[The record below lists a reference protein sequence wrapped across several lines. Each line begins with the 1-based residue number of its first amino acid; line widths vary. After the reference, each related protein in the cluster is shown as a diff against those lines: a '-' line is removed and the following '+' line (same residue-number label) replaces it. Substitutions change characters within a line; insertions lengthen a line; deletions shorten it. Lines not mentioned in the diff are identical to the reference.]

1 MGEIISKNE
10 CKKIKSEIE
19 KSKYCIIKGKVE
31 GLVVDLEEM
40 KENLVT
46 NVKKIIVTKKSMNL
60 HTLLFSTNNI
70 VDVDIFFK
78 YIGQFSEGSMELDI
92 YKTENESLDEK
103 MYLCVKVIDE
113 ESILIERNI
122 DG

>member
-10 CKKIKSEIE
+10 CKKIKSERE
-19 KSKYCIIKGKVE
+19 KSKTCINKGKVE

-46 NVKKIIVTKKSMNL
+46 NVKKIIVPKKRMNL

-78 YIGQFSEGSMELDI
+78 YIGQFSEGSMELYI

>member
-46 NVKKIIVTKKSMNL
+46 NVKKIIVPKKRMNL

-78 YIGQFSEGSMELDI
+78 YIGQFGEGSMELYI

>member
-46 NVKKIIVTKKSMNL
+46 NVKKIIVPKKRMNL

-70 VDVDIFFK
+70 V
-78 YIGQFSEGSMELDI
+78 QFSEGSMELYI

>member
-46 NVKKIIVTKKSMNL
+46 NVKKIIVPKKRMNL

-78 YIGQFSEGSMELDI
+78 HIGQFSEGSMELYI

>member
-1 MGEIISKNE
+1 
-10 CKKIKSEIE
+10 
-19 KSKYCIIKGKVE
+19 
-31 GLVVDLEEM
+31 
-40 KENLVT
+40 
-46 NVKKIIVTKKSMNL
+46 MNL

-78 YIGQFSEGSMELDI
+78 YIGQFSEGSMELYI

>member
-1 MGEIISKNE
+1 MLRQEGFVTIDRRRGASIAVDVD
-10 CKKIKSEIE
+10 KIKS
-19 KSKYCIIKGKVE
+19 
-31 GLVVDLEEM
+31 LEEM

-46 NVKKIIVTKKSMNL
+46 NVKKIIVPKKRMNL

-78 YIGQFSEGSMELDI
+78 YIGQFSEGSMELYI

>member
-46 NVKKIIVTKKSMNL
+46 NVKKIIVPKKRMNL

-70 VDVDIFFK
+70 EDVDIFFK
-78 YIGQFSEGSMELDI
+78 YIGQFSEGSMELYI

>member
-46 NVKKIIVTKKSMNL
+46 NVKKIIVPKKRMNL

-78 YIGQFSEGSMELDI
+78 YIGEFSEGSMELYI

>member
-1 MGEIISKNE
+1 
-10 CKKIKSEIE
+10 
-19 KSKYCIIKGKVE
+19 
-31 GLVVDLEEM
+31 
-40 KENLVT
+40 
-46 NVKKIIVTKKSMNL
+46 
-60 HTLLFSTNNI
+60 
-70 VDVDIFFK
+70 
-78 YIGQFSEGSMELDI
+78 MELYI

>member
-31 GLVVDLEEM
+31 GLV
-40 KENLVT
+40 
-46 NVKKIIVTKKSMNL
+46 KKIIVPKKRMNL

-78 YIGQFSEGSMELDI
+78 YIGQFSEGSMELYI

>member
-46 NVKKIIVTKKSMNL
+46 NVKKIIAPKKRMNL

-70 VDVDIFFK
+70 VDVDIFLK
-78 YIGQFSEGSMELDI
+78 YIGQFSEGSMELYI